1 MEFEVEGPRLRGR
14 PKRTWREV
22 VREDCQAHK
31 MNKDIVPLIVVME
44 EDDKGCPMIRMG
56 VSG

>member
-1 MEFEVEGPRLRGR
+1 MEYEVVGSR

-22 VREDCQAHK
+22 VEQDSQTRKLNKEDAVVHK
-31 MNKDIVPLIVVME
+31 MDEV
-44 EDDKGCPMIRMG
+44 DKGCPMIRMG